1 MQRPWGSFSIPLLSS
16 GLILI
21 GTTCAVTDSLSPPE
35 IAPIELSI
43 EADTTLMLGARVQP
57 AIHVTSSGTEL
68 TAVNVRW
75 SSSDTNIVAIRG
87 DTLVGKSL
95 GRVTIEA
102 RITGAMVPTPAPVTT
117 HALAVVPR
125 TLIVEPS
132 QVLLYSL
139 GESDTLVAFAT
150 DFQHQ
155 PIPGLTVAWESSDPA
170 KVTVNAMG
178 IVTAREPTTSPV
190 TITARVEGLE
200 IGISATVTQRL
211 AGLVITPAVVG
222 LSAIGETGQL
232 SVAARDARGNPIP
245 AAAVP
250 MIGWQSLAPGI
261 VSVNS
266 AGTAT
271 ALDNGVALV
280 RAIVSTPDGV
290 VADTAQVTVEQVATR
305 VIVTAVAG
313 TTIPAVTDAVP
324 LIARAFDARDVEVQG
339 KRASWSSRNGS
350 VASPSED
357 GLVTGYAV
365 GSAWVVA
372 RIDAAFDSV
381 LITVLNEPQ
390 TIALQPTT
398 HELIAV
404 SDSVLLTALARN
416 AVDVIIP
423 DAPLT
428 WRSSD
433 STMVAIVGAG
443 NTRYAKAMG
452 VGTATIT
459 VSGGVATATSQI
471 QVTNFPTVVEII
483 PDTIRLTYLTET
495 AIAPVDFRNA
505 LGASLPATSA
515 TWSSDDNTIAQ
526 VAPNGEVTARA
537 VGTTR
542 IHASSIHATDAAIVV
557 VTNEP
562 ATLVLPVAQDTIT
575 AIGQTLSYSTT
586 IRNAIGA
593 LLTDAVVAW
602 SSTDESVVTVSGNG
616 VATVSGVNFGTAL
629 VIAQSGAVA
638 DTIIIVVANPTRI
651 YVDNSP
657 LTGERNG
664 TSSRPYYRIQ
674 DGVDA
679 ADPSDTVLVRK
690 GVRSYSETVA
700 LSRRLTLLGAPTGF
714 NPNSATPDVSR
725 LPVIAHDTGRA
736 AIIATTTSPQVIRFM
751 AIRHT
756 AEGPA
761 IDAYGPE
768 LVLEHVYI
776 NHGETTRIGGGI
788 TVNNA
793 STGARVTMSK
803 VGINAVRGYGIRL
816 IDVDNPV
823 ITSVM
828 ITGVDSTPSS
838 LGAGLEISGGS
849 NSIVS
854 GLTTRAIG
862 GSHVHYRQTTGFA
875 LADFNLMGRDQLIR
889 LDTAGG
895 ASSFIGNGRLDLTWL
910 PGDVITLTSQ
920 TTDVAAIHVHGSP
933 AINFTSI
940 DVIEGTVDSPV
951 HLMDVMHFHSTYP
964 MGAIHAVS
972 DLNVTGTRIGL
983 QLSGARVSL
992 ANSRVMSGQMAVQS
1006 LGRDTLMLTA
1016 DTLGGG
1022 FGCVQFLGSNTR
1034 AMLDGVVFDGCRQAA
1049 QSSASYGIWSSAIN
1063 SELIIARS
1071 RFTGADMVPLSWQ
1084 SATGSS
1090 LTITESVFLGGTPT
1104 VNQGGIAG
1112 AIGMT
1117 QGAYASVRKST
1128 VAGYDGAGLHLELA
1142 SGLAVL
1148 DSNLIV
1154 GNGVGVRLPS
1164 VGIVSAA
1171 NNDWY
1176 ANDTAAV
1183 RIGSLSGFASLRD
1196 NFWGDQRGPR
1206 RSADSSATGDSLI
1219 YAGSTPAVRAA
1230 PTYAG
1235 AGTAGGLREVRGQR
1249 VRAPDTANV
1258 TVRVVDG
1265 NGLPLAGVV
1274 VTFNCDNTANC
1285 GRGNV
1290 TAFDPSLIASTG
1302 FTTSGTTAQRMV
1314 TSRADGLAEVRV
1326 VLPGPP
1332 RSLVVTA
1339 VVGNNKFPTPV
1350 TVTSTP

>member
-1 MQRPWGSFSIPLLSS
+1 MQRFSRPFQLACLPAA
-16 GLILI
+16 LILI
-21 GTTCAVTDSLSPPE
+21 GTTCAVGDSLSPPE
-35 IAPIELSI
+35 VSPIDLWIDAE
-43 EADTTLMLGARVQP
+43 TTLVAGARMHPRIQ
-57 AIHVTSSGTEL
+57 VTSGGREL
-68 TAVNVRW
+68 GVTSIRW
-75 SSSDTNIVAIRG
+75 SSTDTNIVAVRG
-87 DTLVGKSL
+87 DTLVGKAL

-102 RITGAMVPTPAPVTT
+102 RMMGAMLPNPAPVTT
-117 HALAVVPR
+117 HTIAVVPK

-132 QVLLYSL
+132 QIALSSL
-139 GESDTLVAFAT
+139 GESDTLLAFAT
-150 DFQHQ
+150 DYNNV
-155 PIPGLTVAWESSDPA
+155 PIPNLSVTWESSDAA
-170 KVTVNAMG
+170 KLTVNALG
-178 IVTAREPTTSPV
+178 VVTAREPTTAPV
-190 TITARVEGLE
+190 TITARIDGL
-200 IGISATVTQRL
+200 SADVPATVTQRVAVL
-211 AGLVITPAVVG
+211 SITPAVIG
-222 LSAIGETGQL
+222 LTSIGETSQL

-245 AAAVP
+245 ASAVP
-250 MIGWQSLAPGI
+250 MVGWQSATPGV
-261 VSVNS
+261 VSVNAS
-266 AGTAT
+266 GIVT
-271 ALDNGVALV
+271 ALDNGIASV
-280 RAIVSTPDGV
+280 RAIVSTPDGIL
-290 VADTAQVTVEQVATR
+290 ADTAQVAVEQIATR
-305 VIVTAVAG
+305 VVVTAVAG
-313 TTIPAVTDAVP
+313 TTIPAVTDAIP
-324 LIARAFDARDVEVQG
+324 LVARGFDARDVEVRG
-339 KRASWSSRNGS
+339 KQPSWSSREGAI
-350 VASPSED
+350 ASADQE
-357 GLVTGYAV
+357 GRVTGYAE
-365 GSAWVVA
+365 GSVWIIA

-381 LITVLNEPQ
+381 RVTVANDPQ
-390 TIALQPTT
+390 QISVQPTA
-398 HELIAV
+398 HELIAIG
-404 SDSVLLTALARN
+404 DSVLITASARN

-423 DAPLT
+423 NPILDWQST
-428 WRSSD
+428 D
-433 STMVAIVGAG
+433 SATVAIVGSG
-443 NTRYAKAMG
+443 NARYAKALR
-452 VGTATIT
+452 VGTATIR
-459 VSGGVATATSQI
+459 VSGGTATASSQI
-471 QVTNFPTVVEII
+471 QVTNFPTVVAII
-483 PDTIRLTYLTET
+483 PDTIRLTYLTQT
-495 AIAPVDFRNA
+495 DTPPVDFRNA
-505 LGASLPATSA
+505 LGASLAATSA

-526 VAPNGEVTARA
+526 VAPNGAVTARA

-557 VTNEP
+557 VTNAP
-562 ATLVLPVAQDTIT
+562 TSLVLPVVLDTIT
-575 AIGQTLSYSTT
+575 AIGQTLSYSATV
-586 IRNAIGA
+586 RNAIGA
-593 LLTDAVVAW
+593 LLTDAAVTW
-602 SSTDESVVTVSGNG
+602 TSTDESVVAVTGEG
-616 VATVSGVNFGTAL
+616 VATVSGVNFGSAL
-629 VIAQSGAVA
+629 VVARAGEAA
-638 DTIIIVVANPTRI
+638 DTISIVVFNPTRV

-657 LTGERNG
+657 FTGERNG

-674 DGVDA
+674 EGVDA
-679 ADPSDTVLVRK
+679 ADPSDTVYVRK

-700 LSRRLTLLGAPTGF
+700 LSRRLTLLGAPSGF
-714 NPNSATPDVSR
+714 NPNSATPDVSK

-756 AEGPA
+756 AEGPS
-761 IDAYGPE
+761 IEAYGPE
-768 LVLEHVYI
+768 LILEHLYVNY
-776 NHGETTRIGGGI
+776 GETTRIGGGV

-803 VGINAVRGYGIRL
+803 LGINAVRGYGIRL
-816 IDVDNPV
+816 IDVDNPIISAV
-823 ITSVM
+823 T

-875 LADFNLMGRDQLIR
+875 LADFNLAGRDQLIR
-889 LDTAGG
+889 IDTAGG

-920 TTDVAAIHVHGSP
+920 TTDVAGIHVHGSP
-933 AINFTSI
+933 AINFSSI
-940 DVIEGTVDSPV
+940 DVIEGTVSSPV
-951 HLMDVMHFHSTYP
+951 HLMDAMHFHSTYP
-964 MGAIHAVS
+964 AGAIHSVT
-972 DLNVTGTRIGL
+972 DFNVTGTRIGL
-983 QLSGARVSL
+983 QLTGARVSL

-1034 AMLDGVVFDGCRQAA
+1034 AILDGVIFDGCRQAA
-1049 QSSASYGIWSSAIN
+1049 QTYVSFGIWSSTPS
-1063 SELIIARS
+1063 SELTIARS
-1071 RFTGADMVPLSWQ
+1071 RFIGADMVPLHWQ
-1084 SATGSS
+1084 NATASS
-1090 LTITESVFLGGTPT
+1090 LSISESVFLGGTPT
-1104 VNQGGIAG
+1104 VDLSGIAG
-1112 AIGMT
+1112 AISMS

-1128 VAGYDGAGLHLELA
+1128 IGGYDGAGLHLDLA

-1154 GNGVGVRLPS
+1154 SNGVGVRLPS
-1164 VGIVSAA
+1164 VGIVTAA

-1176 ANDTAAV
+1176 GNDTAGV

-1219 YAGSTPAVRAA
+1219 YVGSTPAVRAA

-1235 AGTAGGLREVRGQR
+1235 TGTAGGLREVRGQR

-1265 NGLPLAGVV
+1265 NGLPLAGVL
-1274 VTFNCDNTANC
+1274 VTFTCETSANC

-1290 TAFDPSLIASTG
+1290 AAFDPSLIASSG
-1302 FTTSGTTAQRMV
+1302 FTTSGTTAQRTV